1 MIFKKERV
9 DGKVVLIPMLQ
20 ERGRGCMRMSFGSH
34 YTPKDKAGNPQSQGD
49 DAHFIFAEKNTI
61 GVADGVGGWARYG
74 IDAGKYARQQMS
86 NVVTAVQKQQ
96 PPLNRIV
103 DLRQA
108 L

>member
-1 MIFKKERV
+1 
-9 DGKVVLIPMLQ
+9 
-20 ERGRGCMRMSFGSH
+20 MR
-34 YTPKDKAGNPQSQGD
+34 TLTVQRR
-49 DAHFIFAEKNTI
+49 NTI
-61 GVADGVGGWARYG
+61 GVADGVGGLARYCV
-74 IDAGKYARQQMS
+74 DAGKYARQLMS

>member
-9 DGKVVLIPMLQ
+9 DGKVVLIPVLQ
-20 ERGRGCMRMSFGSH
+20 EQGRGSIRMSFGSH

-74 IDAGKYARQQMS
+74 VDTGKYAHQLMS
-86 NVVTAVQKQQ
+86 NVVTAVQ
-96 PPLNRIV
+96 R
-103 DLRQA
+103 
-108 L
+108 

>member
-1 MIFKKERV
+1 MLTLSVRRRTLLAWLMV
-9 DGKVVLIPMLQ
+9 LVVWL
-20 ERGRGCMRMSFGSH
+20 
-34 YTPKDKAGNPQSQGD
+34 
-49 DAHFIFAEKNTI
+49 
-61 GVADGVGGWARYG
+61 DGV
-74 IDAGKYARQQMS
+74 DAGKYARQLMS